1 MTICRIVL
9 SHGLPLLAALHAHL
23 RCAAERAHGQLA
35 LASLLSLPSLPQQ
48 LSFPPLLGAMHTV
61 VDGQDREL
69 GPIAGPVG
77 EALSLRQLPAY
88 FHEKHKKIGKT
99 NSLALGPCD
108 RVLTKT
114 KRRPLFVRQFS
125 RPPL

>member
-99 NSLALGPCD
+99 NSLA
-108 RVLTKT
+108 RV
-114 KRRPLFVRQFS
+114 
-125 RPPL
+125 